1 MKLRERVRETTD
13 RWRMILGAAAP
24 VMLYHA
30 TYSQPPREI
39 AEGLHNVHPEI
50 MREQIALLKRH
61 FRFVSIDE
69 LAEAR
74 RSRGV
79 AAITFDD
86 AYRCVQDEAFPVLEE
101 LDVPFCIFVNGCT
114 LEGKTLWRDKIRYL
128 INHNLADEFQSQATH
143 TQPVGDKSF
152 YRYTKEA
159 PNNSRLVEEE
169 LDAFLAERGVSLQAS
184 DYYLSQAADFLRHPL
199 VSYGNHTHDHYVLTT
214 LTDEQQHQQISATH
228 AALARVDGINR
239 SHVLSIPFG
248 KPRHFDHY
256 TAIVAREFGYRC
268 LLMSRNQIPPRL
280 KAVDDPVLIER
291 FMPDER
297 PISTIFTEILKR
309 NAA

>member
-1 MKLRERVRETTD
+1 MKLRERIRETAD
-13 RWRMILGAAAP
+13 RWRMVLGAAAP

-30 TYSQPPREI
+30 TYADPPREI
-39 AEGLHNVHPEI
+39 KEGLHNVRPEI

-69 LAEAR
+69 LAAAR

-86 AYRCVQDEAFPVLEE
+86 AYRCVQEEAFPVLEE
-101 LDVPFCIFVNGCT
+101 LDVPFSVFVNGCT
-114 LEGKTLWRDKIRYL
+114 LEGKMLWRDKIRYL
-128 INHNLADEFQSQATH
+128 INHGLADEFQAQAKH
-143 TQPVGDKSF
+143 TQPVGDKTF

-169 LDAFLAERGVSLQAS
+169 LDAFLSQRDVTLQAA
-184 DYYLSQAADFLRHPL
+184 DYYLSRPDDFLRHPL
-199 VSYGNHTHDHYVLTT
+199 VSYGNHTHDHYVMTT
-214 LTDEQQHQQISATH
+214 LTDEEQYDQIASTH
-228 AALARVDGINR
+228 EALARVEGIDR
-239 SHVLSIPFG
+239 SQVLSIPFG
-248 KPRHFDHY
+248 KPRHFDHR
-256 TAIVAREFGYRC
+256 TATIAREFGYRS
-268 LLMSRNQIPPRL
+268 LLLSRNQIPPRL
-280 KAVDDPVLIER
+280 QRIDDPVLIER

-297 PISTIFTEILKR
+297 PISEIFTEILGR